1 MVEMKKVWSRPLTVV
16 QNFEANEYVAA
27 CWKIKCNVPYGI
39 GFYDTNGNNQYDEW
53 DDEYIARGYGC
64 GTYHIG
70 VQSDNGPVANA
81 MWQPRKKVN
90 WGFGEENDGDA
101 YPVFMF
107 VTGRGNNDHH
117 FSKVED
123 AEWETNPNAS

>member
-1 MVEMKKVWSRPLTVV
+1 MRKTWEEPRILV
-16 QNFEANEYVAA
+16 QEFVANEYVAA

-39 GFYDTNGNNQYDEW
+39 GFYDKNGNNQYDAGI
-53 DDEYIARGYGC
+53 DESIAKGYGC
-64 GTYHIG
+64 GTYHNG
-70 VQSDNGPVANA
+70 VESDNGPVANA
-81 MWQPRKKVN
+81 MWQPRRQSL
-90 WGFGEENDGDA
+90 FGERNDGLA

-107 VTGRGNNDHH
+107 VTSNTNNGHH

>member
-1 MVEMKKVWSRPLTVV
+1 MKRKYAHPQVIVEEFTP
-16 QNFEANEYVAA
+16 NEYVAA

-39 GFYDTNGNNQYDEW
+39 GFYDTNSNNQYDEN
-53 DDEYIARGYGC
+53 DEYIAEGYGC
-64 GTYHIG
+64 GTYHTG
-70 VQSDNGPVANA
+70 VESDKGPVANA
-81 MWQPRKKVN
+81 MWQPRI
-90 WGFGEENDGDA
+90 WGTNYNYGKA

-107 VTGRGNNDHH
+107 VTSNSNNGHH